1 MRRALNVL
9 DHSLPLRD
17 GYVSRT
23 LGLVDALRGEGWESE
38 LFTGPRQ
45 PGARAPEEESGGRI
59 FHRAPGFRAGARP
72 PLLREWAEMAHAT
85 RRLMDVATRLRPD
98 LLHAHSPGLGVL
110 PALRVARALGLPVV
124 YEVRAFWE
132 DAAADQGRGA
142 EAGPRWRAVR
152 AFDTWL
158 FRRVDG
164 VGAICE
170 GLRADIV
177 ARGIEASRVH
187 LLPNAVDVARFRPL
201 APADAA
207 ARRAAGLASDGPV
220 VGFVGSLYR
229 YEGIDLL
236 VDAAALL
243 ARAHPTLSFVVVG
256 GGIEE
261 EALRA
266 RVSAAGLGA
275 RFAMRGRVDN
285 AEVERHYAATD
296 VLAYPRRSMRLT
308 ELVTPLK
315 PLEAMAMG
323 RVVLASDVGGHREL
337 VEDGATGFLFPPGDA
352 GALATA
358 IDRALGARE
367 AWPAMRARAALRGGG
382 AKLGAHGRP
391 LRAALPRGCLAR
403 RGRRAA
409 HARSCSQSSMRRRAI
424 ESGRGSRKT
433 SGSWAASRNSR
444 ENQPAV
450 SSSSASTDRLRSRAS
465 TWKPSM
471 IEPGKGQGC
480 EEW

>member
-1 MRRALNVL
+1 MAPEAAGMRRALHVL

-45 PGARAPEEESGGRI
+45 PGARAPEEESGGRR
-59 FHRAPGFRAGARP
+59 FHRAPGFRAGTWP

-85 RRLMDVATRLRPD
+85 RRLMEVATRLRPD

-158 FRRVDG
+158 FRRVHG

-177 ARGIEASRVH
+177 ARGIEASRVR

-201 APADAA
+201 PPADAA
-207 ARRAAGLASDGPV
+207 ARRAAGLVADGPV

-236 VDAAALL
+236 VDAAAML
-243 ARAHPTLSFVVVG
+243 ARAHPSLSFVVVG
-256 GGIEE
+256 GGMEE
-261 EALRA
+261 DALRR
-266 RVSAAGLGA
+266 RVAAAGLGA

-285 AEVERHYAATD
+285 AEVERHYAAMD

-337 VEDGATGFLFPPGDA
+337 VEDGATGFLFAPGDA

-358 IDRALGARE
+358 IDRALGARD
-367 AWPAMRARAALRGGG
+367 AWPAMRARARRFVEVERGW
-382 AKLGAHGRP
+382 
-391 LRAALPRGCLAR
+391 AR
-403 RGRRAA
+403 TASLC
-409 HARSCSQSSMRRRAI
+409 ARLYR
-424 ESGRGSRKT
+424 E
-433 SGSWAASRNSR
+433 AASRAADGAR
-444 ENQPAV
+444 FMPGPA
-450 SSSSASTDRLRSRAS
+450 ASPR
-465 TWKPSM
+465 
-471 IEPGKGQGC
+471 
-480 EEW
+480 